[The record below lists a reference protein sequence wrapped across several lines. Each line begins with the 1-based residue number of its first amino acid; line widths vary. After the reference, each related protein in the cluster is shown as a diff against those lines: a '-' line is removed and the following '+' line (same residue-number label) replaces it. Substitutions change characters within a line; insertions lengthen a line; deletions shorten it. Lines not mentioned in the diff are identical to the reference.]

1 MKTIAIFLPSLNVG
15 GAERVVVTLA
25 NYFVEQNFHVEIL
38 LLKNKGDLRADLNEN
53 IKLVD
58 LKCTNLKKEF
68 FGLFKLRRYLKNNN
82 IDCLMCVMWPLTIV
96 GVLAKFFSR
105 SNVNL
110 ILSDHTTFS
119 KTPWIQHPLKKL
131 IFRLSVLCSYPFAN
145 YRLNVS
151 DNAAQDLEKLGWL
164 SKNSINTIHNPIQIY
179 TGEINHKNS
188 EVKTIISVGSLKW
201 VKNHELLLNS
211 FKMLTSLR
219 SDIELLIV
227 GEGSRRAN
235 IEKLITEYDLSNNVT
250 LLGQKNAVEL
260 EQVYLSSDLFVLTSH
275 YEGFSMVI
283 AEALNHGLPVVS
295 VNCPNGPSD
304 ILENGK
310 YGTLVPVND
319 PNTLA
324 LAMNE
329 SLNKEIDPNFL
340 RSRAKDFTVDK
351 IGRQYLSI
359 MFPTSN

>member
-1 MKTIAIFLPSLNVG
+1 MKTIAIFLPSLKVG

-25 NYFVEQNFHVEIL
+25 NYFVEQNYNVEIL

-58 LKCTNLKKEF
+58 LKCNNLKKEF
-68 FGLFKLRRYLKNNN
+68 FGLFKLLRYLKKNNV
-82 IDCLMCVMWPLTIV
+82 DCLMCVMWPLTIV
-96 GVLAKFFSR
+96 GVFAKFFSR

-119 KTPWIQHPLKKL
+119 KTPWIQPPLKKL
-131 IFRLSVLCSYPFAN
+131 IFRLSVLCTYPFAN

-151 DNAAQDLEKLGWL
+151 DNAGHDLEKLGWL
-164 SKNSINTIHNPIQIY
+164 RKKSVETIHNPIQIY
-179 TGEINHKNS
+179 TGEINHKTS

-201 VKNHELLLNS
+201 VKNHELLLSS
-211 FKMLTSLR
+211 FKKLTTLR
-219 SDIELLIV
+219 SDVELLIV
-227 GEGSRRAN
+227 GEGNRRPN
-235 IEKLITEYDLSNNVT
+235 IEKLITDYDLSNNVT
-250 LLGQKNAVEL
+250 LLGQKSAVEL
-260 EQVYLSSDLFVLTSH
+260 EKINLSSDLFVLTSH

-283 AEALNHGLPVVS
+283 AEALNYGLPVVS

-310 YGTLVPVND
+310 YGTLVPMNE

-324 LAMNE
+324 KAMNKA
-329 SLNKEIDPNFL
+329 LNKEVDPNFL
-340 RSRAKDFTVDK
+340 RSRAKDFSVDI
-351 IGRQYLSI
+351 IGQQYLSI